1 MKRAYWDLK
10 YLNQIKAQYKEELK
24 RVASLPEDYQQAF
37 QDITEY
43 LTTNYGG
50 FDGLDLM
57 ATQIRLIDLLEEVA
71 AQQIPAKEFVGDDV
85 TAFAKEF
92 GQASDLP
99 NWQERYFAKR
109 QEKLNKRIQ
118 RKLGGKKDET
128 HRKNQKNDRK

>member
-10 YLNQIKAQYKEELK
+10 YLNKIKTQYKQELK
-24 RVASLPEDYQQAF
+24 RVAGLPEDYQQAF
-37 QDITEY
+37 QDISDY
-43 LTTNYGG
+43 LTANYGG

-57 ATQIRLIDLLEEVA
+57 ETQIHLIDLLEEVSV
-71 AQQIPAKEFVGDDV
+71 QKLPAKEFMGDDV
-85 TAFAKEF
+85 AAFAKEF

-99 NWQERYFAKR
+99 NWQDRYFEKR

-128 HRKNQKNDRK
+128 H